1 MKPDSDAP
9 RARPVGVSL
18 IAALFLITSA
28 YLIVVGA
35 VMLLSSG
42 AISMSSGADLLGGLE
57 VAGPFMFLLIAL
69 VATAIGVGLL
79 QLHNWARRLA
89 ILTTLLGMV
98 LLLPSVSSA
107 VLDYRISK
115 LVWGGLGVMVRA
127 MIVWYLYQQ
136 PVKEVFIH

>member
-9 RARPVGVSL
+9 RPVGVSL

-57 VAGPFMFLLIAL
+57 VAGPYMFLLMA
-69 VATAIGVGLL
+69 VVGAAIGLGLL
-79 QLHNWARRLA
+79 RLHNWARRLA
-89 ILTTLLGMV
+89 ILSALLGMV

-107 VLDYRISK
+107 VLDFRIEK
-115 LVWGGLGVMVRA
+115 LVWKGLGVMVRA
-127 MIVWYLYQQ
+127 MIVWYLYQH
-136 PVKEVFIH
+136 PVKEAFDH